1 MKRHLR
7 EIVQRSVVLAPRRPS
22 LIPAAKA
29 TVSLA
34 VPLVLLASFGRLD
47 WSMYAAFGAFCAV
60 FGRFDAYAPRFWQ
73 QLSAGAVQIAA
84 MLLGTYFSMIDS
96 PFLVRA
102 LVLAF
107 IGFGANY
114 VSHAARW
121 MPPGPIFAVFAGGAC
136 LSIPASMQSFTG
148 VLLAGGGT
156 MAFSVLLMLGLS
168 MRKANLL
175 HTLGTGRIWLPSRRG
190 TAESIRMG
198 SGVLLAGIAAYLVGD
213 GHWYWASLGAIAA
226 VTGADTYARVARG
239 LQRCVGTCVGVALT
253 ASVFAFDSPVW
264 AILAV
269 ALASQFTIELVIL
282 RNYAVG
288 MVFMTVTALLM
299 VHMVSPEPA
308 SSLLIDRISMTV
320 LGAGVGAVQ
329 SIVISLFMAR
339 RRRS

>member
-1 MKRHLR
+1 
-7 EIVQRSVVLAPRRPS
+7 
-22 LIPAAKA
+22 
-29 TVSLA
+29 
-34 VPLVLLASFGRLD
+34 
-47 WSMYAAFGAFCAV
+47 
-60 FGRFDAYAPRFWQ
+60 
-73 QLSAGAVQIAA
+73 
-84 MLLGTYFSMIDS
+84 
-96 PFLVRA
+96 
-102 LVLAF
+102 
-107 IGFGANY
+107 
-114 VSHAARW
+114 
-121 MPPGPIFAVFAGGAC
+121 
-136 LSIPASMQSFTG
+136 
-148 VLLAGGGT
+148 

-175 HTLGTGRIWLPSRRG
+175 HTLGTGRIWLPSKRG

-264 AILAV
+264 VILAV